1 MANPIQQ
8 LLFLLHITRSHGIVR
23 RYFVVNGFDGALTML
38 GLNMGFYV
46 GGGVE
51 APVALSACLGAAI
64 ALGMSGLTSAY
75 ISESAER
82 QLWLRELEEA
92 MVRDLKSSAHGRAA
106 RIVPL
111 LVALVNGAA
120 PFLISLAITVP
131 FWLALADI
139 RPWPNPVEA
148 AFGIAFIAIFCLGVF
163 LGRIS
168 DASWLWSG
176 IKAALIALITA
187 AIILLVGD

>member
-1 MANPIQQ
+1 MANPIQR

-51 APVALSACLGAAI
+51 ASVALSACLGAAI

-92 MVRDLKSSAHGRAA
+92 MVRDLTSSAHGRAA

-139 RPWPNPVEA
+139 RPWPDPVVA
-148 AFGIAFIAIFCLGVF
+148 AIGLAFIAMFGLGVF
-163 LGRIS
+163 LGRVS
-168 DASWLWSG
+168 DSSWLWSG
-176 IKAALIALITA
+176 IKAVLIAVVTA
-187 AIILLVGD
+187 AIIWLVGD

>member
-51 APVALSACLGAAI
+51 ATVALSACLGAAI

-148 AFGIAFIAIFCLGVF
+148 AIGIAFIAIFCLGVF